1 MKIGYAC
8 IPLKIPNRTN
18 RSFSIKNYNE
28 TLLIEKI
35 NSNLDDLLK
44 ILKYNISND
53 IYLFRIASDIIPF
66 GSHPINNF
74 NWSYEFKDKLKIIG
88 NFIKKNNIRVSMH
101 PGQYTVINS
110 NNSDTVKKSIKD
122 LEYHTKF
129 LDSFDLDN
137 KHKIILH
144 IGGIYNDKPTAI
156 NNFINTYN
164 SLPLNIKN
172 RLVIE
177 NDEKNYSIDDLI
189 YISEKCSIPIVY
201 DNLHNYCFKGFY
213 ENPCSILSK
222 IKHSWKYTDGNIK
235 VHYSEQDINKKQG
248 SHSFTITSQKIL
260 DYILETQNFDID
272 IMLEVK
278 DKDFSAI
285 KAINLFKEYNKL
297 TNILDIKNELTTYEF
312 YLKEKDKFAYEKGE
326 YLLNTYGF
334 NKFYSFIESLY
345 FKTSNE
351 DTYILA
357 LKEIYFKLEPLLS
370 NFEINHFNK
379 LIQNKDFIKGK
390 NYLYKLCQ
398 KKNLYNMISMY
409 YFYV

>member
-28 TLLIEKI
+28 TLLTEKI

-88 NFIKKNNIRVSMH
+88 DFIKKNNIRVSMH

-297 TNILDIKNELTTYEF
+297 TNILDIKNELTAYEF

>member
-28 TLLIEKI
+28 TLLTEKI

-201 DNLHNYCFKGFY
+201 DNLHNYCFNEFY

-297 TNILDIKNELTTYEF
+297 TNILDIKNELNAYEF

-326 YLLNTYGF
+326 YLLNTYGL

-345 FKTSNE
+345 YKTSNE

-357 LKEIYFKLEPLLS
+357 LKEIYLKLEPLLS

-379 LIQNKDFIKGK
+379 LIKNKDFIKGK

>member
-201 DNLHNYCFKGFY
+201 DNLHNYCFNEFY

-297 TNILDIKNELTTYEF
+297 TNILDIKNELTAYEF

-345 FKTSNE
+345 YKTSNE

>member
-28 TLLIEKI
+28 TLLTEKI

-297 TNILDIKNELTTYEF
+297 TNILDIKNELTAYEF

-345 FKTSNE
+345 YKTSNE

>member
-28 TLLIEKI
+28 TLLTEKI

-222 IKHSWKYTDGNIK
+222 IKHSWKCTDGNIK

-345 FKTSNE
+345 YKTSNE

>member
-1 MKIGYAC
+1 
-8 IPLKIPNRTN
+8 
-18 RSFSIKNYNE
+18 
-28 TLLIEKI
+28 
-35 NSNLDDLLK
+35 
-44 ILKYNISND
+44 
-53 IYLFRIASDIIPF
+53 
-66 GSHPINNF
+66 
-74 NWSYEFKDKLKIIG
+74 
-88 NFIKKNNIRVSMH
+88 
-101 PGQYTVINS
+101 
-110 NNSDTVKKSIKD
+110 
-122 LEYHTKF
+122 
-129 LDSFDLDN
+129 
-137 KHKIILH
+137 
-144 IGGIYNDKPTAI
+144 
-156 NNFINTYN
+156 
-164 SLPLNIKN
+164 
-172 RLVIE
+172 
-177 NDEKNYSIDDLI
+177 
-189 YISEKCSIPIVY
+189 
-201 DNLHNYCFKGFY
+201 
-213 ENPCSILSK
+213 
-222 IKHSWKYTDGNIK
+222 
-235 VHYSEQDINKKQG
+235 
-248 SHSFTITSQKIL
+248 
-260 DYILETQNFDID
+260 
-272 IMLEVK
+272 MLEVK

-345 FKTSNE
+345 YKTSNE

>member
-297 TNILDIKNELTTYEF
+297 TNILDIKNELTAYEF

-345 FKTSNE
+345 YKTSNE

>member
-74 NWSYEFKDKLKIIG
+74 NWTYEFKDKLKIIG

-201 DNLHNYCFKGFY
+201 DNLHNYCFNEFY

-297 TNILDIKNELTTYEF
+297 TNILDIKNELNAYEF

-345 FKTSNE
+345 YKTSNE

-357 LKEIYFKLEPLLS
+357 LKEIYFKLQPLLS

>member
-18 RSFSIKNYNE
+18 RSFSLKNYNE

-35 NSNLDDLLK
+35 NSNLDDLLE
-44 ILKYNISND
+44 ILKYNISNN

-88 NFIKKNNIRVSMH
+88 DFIKKNNIRVSMH

-137 KHKIILH
+137 THKIILH
-144 IGGIYNDKPTAI
+144 VGGIYNDKSTAI
-156 NNFINTYN
+156 NNFINTYK

-189 YISEKCSIPIVY
+189 YISEKCSIPIIY

-213 ENPCSILSK
+213 ENPCSILNK
-222 IKHSWKYTDGNIK
+222 IKHSWKPTDGNIK

-248 SHSFTITSQKIL
+248 SHSFTINSQKIL
-260 DYILETQNFDID
+260 NYILETQDFNID

-285 KAINLFKEYNKL
+285 KAVNLFKEYNKL
-297 TNILDIKNELTTYEF
+297 TNELNIKNELKAYEF
-312 YLKEKDKFAYEKGE
+312 YLKEKDKFAYEEGE
-326 YLLNTYGF
+326 FLLNTYGF
-334 NKFYSFIESLY
+334 NKFYSFVESLY
-345 FKTSNE
+345 YKTSNE
-351 DTYILA
+351 YTYISA

-379 LIQNKDFIKGK
+379 LIKNKGFIKGK
-390 NYLYKLCQ
+390 SYLYKLCQ

>member
-201 DNLHNYCFKGFY
+201 DNLHNYCFNEFY

-345 FKTSNE
+345 YKTSNE

-379 LIQNKDFIKGK
+379 LIKNKDFIKGK